1 MAGIKGDLN
10 EDGQV
15 NAKDNKLKDQDLN
28 NDGYVNKKDE
38 TFRKDTISNDILK
51 VDYRFAYNIVNQ
63 NSEIREKFD
72 EAVKYGY
79 SKEKFMQSLQ
89 NTKWYLGQES
99 EYSRVAWFAKARG
112 GNDWLEQ
119 MTTARDNITRA
130 ATQVGAAI
138 PAGQLDTW
146 AERYLSSGWGETDG
160 SRNGLMLDALAGYID
175 AEKGTSAVV
184 TQRLKTLARAN
195 GVTMSDD
202 WFTSTARGIAS
213 GDLSEAEQAK
223 YIRDEAAKRSPLYA
237 QQIKA
242 GVNLRD
248 LASPYLTRMSDRW
261 ELGSADEIS
270 LDDPLIKQAIGQVN
284 EKGEPVSMNY
294 SEFDELLRKDPKWGK
309 TREGMNATMDLATS
323 MARSWGF
330 VTDGT

>member
-15 NAKDNKLKDQDLN
+15 DAKDNELKDQDLN
-28 NDGYVNKKDE
+28 NDGYLNKKDE
-38 TFRKDTISNDILK
+38 TLRRDIISNRILQ

-63 NSEIREKFD
+63 NAEIRQKFE
-72 EAVKYGY
+72 EAVAGEY
-79 SKEKFMQSLQ
+79 SKERFMASLQ
-89 NTKWYLGQES
+89 NTKWYSEQES
-99 EYSRVAWFAKARG
+99 EFSRLAWFAKARG

-119 MTTARDNITRA
+119 MRVARDAITRS
-130 ATQVGAAI
+130 ATELGAVL
-138 PAGQLDTW
+138 PAGKLDDW
-146 AERYLSSGWGETDG
+146 AERYISSGWGADRG
-160 SRNGLMLDALAGYID
+160 SRHGLMLDALAGYVD
-175 AEKGTSAVV
+175 AEKGTSAAV

-195 GVTMSDD
+195 GVTMSDN

-223 YIRDEAAKRSPLYA
+223 YVRDEAAKRSPLYA

-294 SEFDELLRKDPKWGK
+294 SQFDELLRRDPKWGK

-330 VTDGT
+330 LTNGT